1 MAFATIDVTKGIT
14 GTIPVANG
22 GTGIASG
29 TTGQFLKFTG
39 TTTIASA
46 ADNGKILQVVSSNN
60 TYGMTTSSTS
70 YIDVES
76 SSGTTWEVAITP
88 SATTSKILLMS
99 TLSLTIAA
107 NAQAEGR
114 GSMEIYEKVGS
125 GSYSQMIDNNEAIG
139 FYDYGSHGSWTSKTV
154 SNSILRTKN
163 TTSAVSY
170 KFIFRVH
177 NGATSC
183 YFNQDNR
190 QSNCVLMEIAG

>member
-1 MAFATIDVTKGIT
+1 MALTRLGLNQSINLASNVT
-14 GTIPVANG
+14 GTLATGNG
-22 GTGIASG
+22 GTGAAS
-29 TTGQFLKFTG
+29 F
-39 TTTIASA
+39 SP
-46 ADNGKILQVVSSNN
+46 GKVLQVVSSNN
-60 TYGMTTSSTS
+60 TYGMTTNSTS

-88 SATTSKILLMS
+88 SATSSKILLMS

-139 FYDYGSHGSWTSKTV
+139 FYDYGSHGSWVSKTV

-170 KFIFRVH
+170 KFIIRAH
-177 NGATSC
+177 NGSTDF